1 MKIYLARNNVQAG
14 PYSLDELNTMLSSGE
29 VQLGDLMWHTGMSQ
43 WQTVGHMTNN
53 HLFYQPHGASPKPP
67 STPPFIPKPTTP
79 QRGFGDNVDFHKE
92 AESRRVSVDELYGR
106 PVRHDATPQTI
117 PLSKAPSDI
126 HTSIEYA
133 SISSR
138 FGAFAINVGLYLLA
152 LLPLIIALMGVADMN
167 EIAKHAQDYAQMQ
180 AYSETLAKQ
189 IPNTTIA
196 TSNIMLFALIGIQLL
211 LIIMRGQSFGKM
223 VMGIRVLDEKTHRLP
238 KLGTLLF
245 IRTCL
250 VVMAYVIGATMMSGL
265 PALVML
271 TCNYLVAKKSPT
283 SQGWHDRVSKTIVV
297 KAQPIQLD
305 KNKSHS

>member
-14 PYSLDELNTMLSSGE
+14 PYSLDELNAMLSSGE
-29 VQLGDLMWHTGMSQ
+29 VQLSDLMWHTGMSQ

-53 HLFYQPHGASPKPP
+53 HPFYQPNGVPQ
-67 STPPFIPKPTTP
+67 TPRTPTPATP

-92 AESRRVSVDELYGR
+92 SESKRVSVDELYGR
-106 PVRHDATPQTI
+106 PARHDTANQSITLTKERTNV
-117 PLSKAPSDI
+117 ST
-126 HTSIEYA
+126 HIEYA

-138 FGAFAINVGLYLLA
+138 FGAFVINVGLYLLA
-152 LLPLIIALMGVADMN
+152 LLPLIIALMSVADMN
-167 EIAKHAQDYAQMQ
+167 ELAKHAQDYVQMRD
-180 AYSETLAKQ
+180 YSETLARQ

-196 TSNIMLFALIGIQLL
+196 MSNIMLFALIGIQLL

-245 IRTCL
+245 IRTCF

-265 PALVML
+265 PALIML
-271 TCNYLVAKKSPT
+271 ACNYLVAKKSST
-283 SQGWHDRVSKTIVV
+283 SQGWHDRISKTIVV

-305 KNKSHS
+305 KNKQRP